1 MAGGLDGRSPG
12 TAPAGIRW
20 VRIAMLIGGAVALY
34 VLGRL
39 VADMVVGQFGLHV
52 RARNEPLL
60 HRIIMTATLVY
71 IVFLAIP
78 FVPGAE
84 IGLAMLLV
92 FGPRLAFLVYAST
105 VVALTLAYLVGRSL
119 PVEFAARAFG
129 LVGLAKAR
137 DFVDRLAPLS
147 PGERM
152 DLLVRDSPARLV
164 PYLVRHRY
172 VALAVLLNLP
182 GNFLLGGGGG
192 IALLAGMTGLFP
204 IPRYLLTVAVA
215 VAPVPLIVSFTA

>member
-1 MAGGLDGRSPG
+1 MSTRSGDQPAAGGPS
-12 TAPAGIRW
+12 GIRW
-20 VRIAMLIGGAVALY
+20 VRIAILVCGAVALY
-34 VLGRL
+34 LLGRL
-39 VADMVVGQFGLHV
+39 AADALVDQFDLHL

-60 HRIIMTATLVY
+60 HRVIMTATLVY
-71 IVFLAIP
+71 IVFLAVP

-92 FGPRLAFLVYAST
+92 FGPRLSFLVYVST

-119 PVEFAARAFG
+119 PVDLAARAFG

-137 DFVDRLAPLS
+137 DFVKRLAPLS
-147 PGERM
+147 AEQRM

-172 VALAVLLNLP
+172 LALAVLLNLP
-182 GNFLLGGGGG
+182 GNVLLGGGGG
-192 IALLAGMTGLFP
+192 IALVAGMTRLFP
-204 IPRYLLTVAVA
+204 FPAYLLTVALA
-215 VAPVPLIVSFTA
+215 VAPVPLVVSLAA